1 MYSKQKSSYNKIYK
15 HSHNNRP
22 KSAMIISDKVKF
34 CKVRTVDSVK
44 KDKRETQS
52 YFAYLDVDSDLE
64 EGEERDELEEVE
76 EVDDID
82 EISEISEISEM
93 SEVDDDE
100 ISTNNNLA
108 KPETREER
116 GLRMSKM
123 KHWADYSDDEE

>member
-76 EVDDID
+76 QVD
-82 EISEISEISEM
+82 EISEM
-93 SEVDDDE
+93 SEVDDE

-108 KPETREER
+108 KPETRSER

>member
-76 EVDDID
+76 QVD
-82 EISEISEISEM
+82 EISEISEM
-93 SEVDDDE
+93 SEVDDIEEHDDE